1 METLKDCVDAFRE
14 KIAGMDVSILV
25 DGPTEE
31 GRYNLV
37 IDGDKA
43 SVGEDGSIVSG
54 SEHLLK
60 SLTKHFAPFQK
71 AYAKAHPPNQG
82 PDELPTENP
91 GAIDPEDHVPDEPFQ
106 PAKEAT
112 EVQAPKAPESKV
124 QGAKRASEPRKAT
137 ALSHRADSR
146 ALQIDNLTLE
156 DIKADFQTDPPL
168 TDQEA
173 KKFVMMCVAKK
184 LNPYLGE
191 VYIVKYRSEKGPS
204 RASIIV
210 GKDAFMRKA
219 DEHPK
224 YKGMKAGIV
233 VQKDGELVE
242 RVGTLYMDD
251 ESLIGGWCEV
261 YRTDREEPTKS
272 VVSLREYDTKRK
284 MWNTMKATMIR
295 KCAIMGAIRECFASD
310 FTGMY
315 DESEMAQAFDS
326 GKEILC

>member
-1 METLKDCVDAFRE
+1 MELSECVQEFRD
-14 KIAGMDVSILV
+14 KLTGMDVSLLIDGPKEAGEYGLVV
-25 DGPTEE
+25 DGEKATV
-31 GRYNLV
+31 LA
-37 IDGDKA
+37 DGH
-43 SVGEDGSIVSG
+43 IVSASPG
-54 SEHLLK
+54 LFKNLE
-60 SLTKHFAPFQK
+60 KHFAPFQK
-71 AYAKAHPPNQG
+71 AYAKAHPPGQG
-82 PDELPTENP
+82 PSELPNQAPAEEE
-91 GAIDPEDHVPDEPFQ
+91 PEAPFQ
-106 PAKEAT
+106 PAKEVT
-112 EVQAPKAPESKV
+112 EVQAPKAPEPKV
-124 QGAKRASEPRKAT
+124 QSAKKPSEPRKTT

-204 RASIIV
+204 KASIIV

-251 ESLIGGWCEV
+251 EALIGGWCEV
-261 YRTDREEPTKS
+261 YRTDRDEPTKS

-295 KCAIMGAIRECFASD
+295 KVAICQALREGFSGD
-310 FTGMY
+310 FGGMY
-315 DESEMAQAFDS
+315 GEEEMNQSFDPS
-326 GKEILC
+326 KEIAVV